1 MVLSADDPRAA
12 AGERPLG
19 GSDEELIRGCA
30 RGEDG
35 AFAHLLD
42 RYRARVSQFV
52 RWYLGGRSLWAED
65 VAQEV
70 FVQVHRRAAS
80 FEGRSSF
87 RTWLYGVAL
96 NVCRGHIRRD
106 RVGRRT
112 IDDGDGDVL
121 AEIPDRAPGPLQSL
135 EQAERDALVR
145 RAIERLPPL
154 HRAVLHLRGWE
165 ELSYEQIADV
175 LSVPVGTVRSRLHNA
190 RVALAK
196 ELADV
201 PEVK

>member
-1 MVLSADDPRAA
+1 MVLSAGDPRAA
-12 AGERPLG
+12 AGEQLAG

-30 RGEDG
+30 RGEEG
-35 AFAHLLD
+35 AFARLLD

-52 RWYLGGRSLWAED
+52 RWYLGSRSLWAED

-96 NVCRGHIRRD
+96 NVCRGHVRRD
-106 RVGRRT
+106 RKNRNTVGAE
-112 IDDGDGDVL
+112 DDSL
-121 AEIPDRAPGPLQSL
+121 AEIPDQAPGPLQYL
-135 EQAERDALVR
+135 EQEERDARVR
-145 RAIERLPPL
+145 GAIERLAPL

-165 ELSYEQIADV
+165 ELSYEQIAEV
-175 LSVPVGTVRSRLHNA
+175 LNVPVGTVRSRLHNA

-196 ELADV
+196 ELSAV
-201 PEVK
+201 REVK